1 MKNKLIFVLKLQ
13 MEINYFSKQDKII
26 KKDFI
31 LEHIIKRHLLE
42 FQKTKIEKEDIFYKA
57 FQEVDTPENFHKKYL
72 HLINTHTEIKKMT
85 IESLLEQSEDFE
97 TLDCLLE
104 FLKFTYLCKFR
115 NINFFNVDICLPEF
129 IILEF
134 NQLCF

>member
-97 TLDCLLE
+97 TFDCLLE